1 MHTLYM
7 KQKALSLRGRF
18 SIKDDQEKDRYLVEG
33 SFLKLPK
40 TFLITTTDGEEVATI
55 TKKTFSFRP
64 TFFVEVAGQTMTIEK
79 EFSLFKARYTIDAA
93 DIEIDGNWWDM
104 NFQVKRQGEVVG
116 SVEKKWLSFG
126 DSYEIQVMDA
136 AIETILIALV
146 VAIDCVKADDAA
158 NASS

>member
-18 SIKDDQEKDRYLVEG
+18 SIKNEQEQDQYLVEG
-33 SFLKLPK
+33 SFMKIPK
-40 TFLITTTDGEEVATI
+40 SFSITTTDRKEIATI
-55 TKKTFSFRP
+55 TKKTLSLRP
-64 TFFVEVAGQTMTIEK
+64 KFFVEVDGQTMTIEK

-93 DIEIDGNWWDM
+93 GIEIDGNWWDM
-104 NFQVKRQGEVVG
+104 DFQVKRQGEVVG
-116 SVEKKWLSFG
+116 QVEKKWLSFG
-126 DSYEIQVMDA
+126 DSYEIQVIDA
-136 AIETILIALV
+136 AMETILIALV

>member
-18 SIKDDQEKDRYLVEG
+18 SIKNEQEQDWYLVEG
-33 SFLKLPK
+33 SFMKIPK
-40 TFLITTTDGEEVATI
+40 SFLITTTDGEEIATI
-55 TKKTFSFRP
+55 TKKTLSLRP
-64 TFFVEVAGQTMTIEK
+64 KFFVEVDGQTMTIEK

-93 DIEIDGNWWDM
+93 GIEIDGNWWDM
-104 NFQVKRQGEVVG
+104 DFQVKRQGEVVG
-116 SVEKKWLSFG
+116 QVEKKWLSFG
-126 DSYEIQVMDA
+126 DSYEIQVIDA
-136 AIETILIALV
+136 AMETILIALV

>member
-18 SIKDDQEKDRYLVEG
+18 SIKDEQEQDQYLVEG
-33 SFLKLPK
+33 SFMKIPK
-40 TFLITTTDGEEVATI
+40 SFLITTTDGEEIATI
-55 TKKTFSFRP
+55 TKKTLSLRP
-64 TFFVEVAGQTMTIEK
+64 KFFVEVDGQTMTIEK

-93 DIEIDGNWWDM
+93 GIEIDGNWWDM
-104 NFQVKRQGEVVG
+104 DFQVKRQGEVVG
-116 SVEKKWLSFG
+116 QVEKKWLSFG
-126 DSYEIQVMDA
+126 DSYEIQVIDA
-136 AIETILIALV
+136 AMETILIALV

>member
-18 SIKDDQEKDRYLVEG
+18 SIKNEQEQDRYLVEG
-33 SFLKLPK
+33 SFMKIPK
-40 TFLITTTDGEEVATI
+40 SFSITTTDGEEIATI
-55 TKKTFSFRP
+55 TKKTFSLRP
-64 TFFVEVAGQTMTIEK
+64 KFFVEVEGQTMTIEK

-93 DIEIDGNWWDM
+93 GIEIDGNWWDM
-104 NFQVKRQGEVVG
+104 DFQVKRQGEVVG
-116 SVEKKWLSFG
+116 QVEKKWLSFG
-126 DSYEIQVMDA
+126 DSYEIQVIDA
-136 AIETILIALV
+136 AMETILIALV

>member
-18 SIKDDQEKDRYLVEG
+18 SIKNEQEQDQYLVEG
-33 SFLKLPK
+33 SFMKIPK
-40 TFLITTTDGEEVATI
+40 SFSITTTDGKEIATI
-55 TKKTFSFRP
+55 TKKTLSLRP
-64 TFFVEVAGQTMTIEK
+64 KFFVEVDGQTMTIEK

-93 DIEIDGNWWDM
+93 GIEIDGNWWDM
-104 NFQVKRQGEVVG
+104 DFQVKRQGEVVG
-116 SVEKKWLSFG
+116 QVEKKWLSFG
-126 DSYEIQVMDA
+126 DSYEIQVIDA
-136 AIETILIALV
+136 AMETILIALV

>member
-18 SIKDDQEKDRYLVEG
+18 SIKNEQEQDRYLVEG
-33 SFLKLPK
+33 SFMKIPK
-40 TFLITTTDGEEVATI
+40 SFSITTTDGKEIATI
-55 TKKTFSFRP
+55 TKKTLSLRP
-64 TFFVEVAGQTMTIEK
+64 KFFVEVDGQTMTIEK

-93 DIEIDGNWWDM
+93 GIEIDGNWWDM
-104 NFQVKRQGEVVG
+104 DFQVKRQGEVVG
-116 SVEKKWLSFG
+116 QVEKKWLSFG
-126 DSYEIQVMDA
+126 DSYEIQVIDA
-136 AIETILIALV
+136 AMETILIALV

>member
-18 SIKDDQEKDRYLVEG
+18 SIKNEQEQDRYLVEG
-33 SFLKLPK
+33 SFMKIPK
-40 TFLITTTDGEEVATI
+40 SFLITTTDGEEIATI
-55 TKKTFSFRP
+55 TKKTFSLRP
-64 TFFVEVAGQTMTIEK
+64 KFFVEVAGQTMTIEK

-93 DIEIDGNWWDM
+93 GIEIDGNWWDM
-104 NFQVKRQGEVVG
+104 DFQVKRQGEVVG
-116 SVEKKWLSFG
+116 QVEKKWLSFG
-126 DSYEIQVMDA
+126 DSYEIQVIDA
-136 AIETILIALV
+136 AMETILIALV